1 MSHLNR
7 EPFHKHQNS
16 PSLLNSGLERK
27 VNGEIL
33 TVLKN
38 HVQSICASK
47 YCHQCVSLVVFDR
60 FWGNPPQRAYRREQ
74 REFRPKDA
82 KQIHKTKKLK
92 KQHLFG
98 LAKVRQ
104 LF

>member
-47 YCHQCVSLVVFDR
+47 YCHQCLSLVIFDR
-60 FWGNPPQRAYRREQ
+60 FWGIPHNVLTDGNKGNFDLKMLNKYI
-74 REFRPKDA
+74 
-82 KQIHKTKKLK
+82 KQKSLRSSIYL
-92 KQHLFG
+92 G
-98 LAKVRQ
+98 L
-104 LF
+104 